1 MAFLRIVRNHIDLS
15 HFDETMAVIN
25 AERRSGVEAR
35 APGLQ
40 YRFVAY
46 DPSSGD
52 GLISTVG
59 HARAGRGTPRH
70 LGRAARQARPARLLQ
85 RDAGRHGDRPHVQ
98 SRLRPGSRIRGLAFS
113 VDFATL
119 MARARRASSQSFRG
133 HAFDV

>member
-52 GLISTVG
+52 GVISTVWDTREQ
-59 HARAGRGTPRH
+59 AEAG
-70 LGRAARQARPARLLQ
+70 LGISDELRARLDPLGY
-85 RDAGRHGDRPHVQ
+85 RNET
-98 SRLRPGSRIRGLAFS
+98 LAVMEISHTFKA
-113 VDFATL
+113 D
-119 MARARRASSQSFRG
+119 
-133 HAFDV
+133 